1 MDRIQAMQV
10 FTRVAEAG
18 SFVRAAETLSL
29 PSSTV
34 TSTIKNLEKYLQV
47 RLLNRTT
54 RRVSLTPEG
63 LQYLAQ
69 CREIL
74 SLIEHSEYSLTDSIR
89 RPQGR
94 LRVDMPGGIA
104 HFIVM
109 PNLKDFCRLYPDI
122 YLMIGVSDRQ
132 VDLVKEG
139 VDCVIRTGELTDSTL
154 VARPLGRFRWV
165 TCASPD
171 YLSKFG
177 VPETPEALSQ
187 HRAIHYFS
195 GSGRRTSELRFT
207 RGTEAFSVPVEGDAA
222 VNETGLYIRLCLEG
236 FGLAQLAENVIS
248 QNLQQG
254 KLVEVLAD
262 WQPPSVPVTML
273 YPHQR
278 FLSPAVRAFADWI
291 SGLFNEGAG
300 EKGLSGKRTTL
311 QNDN

>member
-1 MDRIQAMQV
+1 MDRIQAMQI
-10 FTRVAEAG
+10 FMRVAEAG

-34 TSTIKNLEKYLQV
+34 TSSIKGLEKYLQV

-63 LQYLAQ
+63 VQYLGQ

-74 SLIEHSEYSLTDSIR
+74 SLIEHTEASLTESVK

-104 HFIVM
+104 QFIVM
-109 PNLKDFCRLYPDI
+109 PNIKDFYRRYPDI
-122 YLMIGVSDRQ
+122 YLMLGVSDRQ
-132 VDLVKEG
+132 VDLVQEG
-139 VDCVIRTGELTDSTL
+139 VDCVVRTGELNNSTL

-171 YLSKFG
+171 YLNEYG
-177 VPETPEALSQ
+177 IPETPAELQQ

-195 GSGRRTSELRFT
+195 GSTRRANELHFV
-207 RGTEAFSVPVEGDAA
+207 RGNETLFVPVNGNAA
-222 VNETGLYIRLCLEG
+222 VNETGLYIKMCLEG
-236 FGLAQLAENVIS
+236 GGLAQLAESIVS
-248 QNLQQG
+248 EHLQKG
-254 KLVEVLAD
+254 ALVEVLAD
-262 WQPPSVPVTML
+262 WRPPSVPVTLL

-278 FLSPAVRAFADWI
+278 FLSPTVRAFADWI
-291 SGLFNEGAG
+291 AEII
-300 EKGLSGKRTTL
+300 
-311 QNDN
+311 

>member
-18 SFVRAAETLSL
+18 SFVRAAEILSL

-63 LQYLAQ
+63 LQYLAR

-74 SLIEHSEYSLTDSIR
+74 SLIEHTESSLTDSVS

-104 HFIVM
+104 QFIVM
-109 PNLKDFCRLYPDI
+109 PNLKDFYRLYPDI

-132 VDLVKEG
+132 VDLVQEG
-139 VDCVIRTGELTDSTL
+139 VDCVIRTGELTESTL
-154 VARPLGRFRWV
+154 IARPLGRFRWV

-171 YLSKFG
+171 YLRKFG

-195 GSGRRTSELRFT
+195 GTGRRTGELRFT
-207 RGTEAFSVPVEGDAA
+207 RGTEAFTVPVEGDAA
-222 VNETGLYIRLCLEG
+222 VNETGLYIKMCLEG
-236 FGLAQLAENVIS
+236 FGLAQLAENIVS
-248 QNLQQG
+248 EHLQKG
-254 KLVEVLAD
+254 TLVEVLVD
-262 WQPPSVPVTML
+262 WQSSSVPVTLL

-278 FLSPAVRAFADWI
+278 FLSPTVRAFANWI
-291 SGLFNEGAG
+291 A
-300 EKGLSGKRTTL
+300 
-311 QNDN
+311 DII

>member
-74 SLIEHSEYSLTDSIR
+74 SLIEHSESSLTDSVR

-109 PNLKDFCRLYPDI
+109 PNLKDFYRRYPDI
-122 YLMIGVSDRQ
+122 YLMIGVSDRR
-132 VDLVKEG
+132 VDLVQEG
-139 VDCVIRTGELTDSTL
+139 VDCVIRTGDLSDSTL

-165 TCASPD
+165 TCASPE
-171 YLSKFG
+171 YLREYG
-177 VPETPEALSQ
+177 IPETPDALSQ

-195 GSGRRTSELRFT
+195 GSGRRTNELRFK
-207 RGTEAFSVPVEGDAA
+207 RGSETFSVPVEGDTA
-222 VNETGLYIRLCLEG
+222 VNETGLYIKMCLEG
-236 FGLAQLAENVIS
+236 FGLAQLAENVILE
-248 QNLQQG
+248 NLRQG
-254 KLVEVLAD
+254 KLIEVLAD

-278 FLSPAVRAFADWI
+278 FLSPAVRAFADWVA
-291 SGLFNEGAG
+291 GLFNDGA
-300 EKGLSGKRTTL
+300 EENRSFR
-311 QNDN
+311 

>member
-34 TSTIKNLEKYLQV
+34 TSTIKNLERYLQV

-74 SLIEHSEYSLTDSIR
+74 SLIEHSESSLTDSLR

-109 PNLKDFCRLYPDI
+109 PNLKDFYRLYPDI

-132 VDLVKEG
+132 VDLVQEG

-171 YLSKFG
+171 YLRKFG

-207 RGTEAFSVPVEGDAA
+207 RGTEAFFVPVEGDAA

-248 QNLQQG
+248 ENLQQG

-278 FLSPAVRAFADWI
+278 FLSPAVRAFADWV
-291 SGLFNEGAG
+291 SGLFNEGAV
-300 EKGLSGKRTTL
+300 EKGLSGKRRL
-311 QNDN
+311 R

>member
-10 FTRVAEAG
+10 FLRVAEAG

-34 TSTIKNLEKYLQV
+34 TSTIKSLEKYLQV

-63 LQYLAQ
+63 MQYLGE

-74 SLIEHSEYSLTDSIR
+74 SLIEHAESGLKDSGR

-94 LRVDMPGGIA
+94 LRVDMPGGVA

-109 PNLKDFCRLYPDI
+109 PKLKDFYRLYPDI
-122 YLMIGVSDRQ
+122 YLMIEVNDRQ
-132 VDLVKEG
+132 VNLVQEG
-139 VDCVIRTGELTDSTL
+139 VDCVIRTGDLNNSTL
-154 VARPLGRFRWV
+154 VARPLGRFRWI

-171 YLSKFG
+171 YLKEYG
-177 VPETPEALSQ
+177 IPETPDDLSE

-195 GSGRRTSELRFT
+195 GSARRSNELHFVRDSETQSL
-207 RGTEAFSVPVEGDAA
+207 PVNGDGA
-222 VNETGLYIRLCLEG
+222 VNETGLYIKMCLEG
-236 FGLAQLAENVIS
+236 FGLAQLAENIVS
-248 QNLQQG
+248 EHLQKG
-254 KLVEVLAD
+254 TLVEVLAD
-262 WQPPSVPVTML
+262 WQPPSVPVTLL

-278 FLSPAVRAFADWI
+278 FLSPTVRAFADWI
-291 SGLFNEGAG
+291 A
-300 EKGLSGKRTTL
+300 
-311 QNDN
+311 DII

>member
-1 MDRIQAMQV
+1 MDRLQAMQI
-10 FTRVAEAG
+10 FMRVAEAG

-54 RRVSLTPEG
+54 RRVSLTSEG
-63 LQYLAQ
+63 GQYLAQ

-74 SLIEHSEYSLTDSIR
+74 SLIEHAESSLTDSVK

-94 LRVDMPGGIA
+94 LRVDMPAGIA

-109 PNLKDFCRLYPDI
+109 PNLQDFYRRYPEI

-132 VDLVKEG
+132 VDLVQEG
-139 VDCVIRTGELTDSTL
+139 VDCVIRTGELTNSTL
-154 VARPLGRFRWV
+154 VARPVGRFRWV

-171 YLSKFG
+171 YLREYG
-177 VPETPEALSQ
+177 VPQSPAELSR

-195 GSGRRTSELRFT
+195 SQTRRADELRFQQGSEM
-207 RGTEAFSVPVEGDAA
+207 RYVSVNRQAA
-222 VNETGLYIRLCLEG
+222 VNETGLYIKMCLEG
-236 FGLAQLAENVIS
+236 YGLAQLAENVIAEH
-248 QNLQQG
+248 LEQG
-254 KLVEVLAD
+254 TLVEVMSD
-262 WQPPSVPVTML
+262 WQPPPVPVTLL

-291 SGLFNEGAG
+291 DELI
-300 EKGLSGKRTTL
+300 
-311 QNDN
+311 

>member
-1 MDRIQAMQV
+1 MDRIQAMQI
-10 FTRVAEAG
+10 FIRVAEAG

-34 TSTIKNLEKYLQV
+34 TSTIKNLEKYLQI

-74 SLIEHSEYSLTDSIR
+74 ALIEHTEASLADSNR
-89 RPQGR
+89 RPRGR

-104 HFIVM
+104 HFIVL
-109 PNLKDFCRLYPDI
+109 PNLKDFYRLYPDI

-132 VDLVKEG
+132 VDLVQEG

-154 VARPLGRFRWV
+154 VARPLGRFRWL

-171 YLSKFG
+171 YLREYG
-177 VPETPEALSQ
+177 IPETPEALSQ
-187 HRAIHYFS
+187 HRAIHYFF
-195 GSGRRTSELRFT
+195 GSGRRTNELRFI
-207 RGTEAFSVPVEGDAA
+207 RGAEAFSVPVEGDTA

-248 QNLQQG
+248 KNLQQG

-278 FLSPAVRAFADWI
+278 FLSPAVRAFADWVA
-291 SGLFNEGAG
+291 GLFNEGAG
-300 EKGLSGKRTTL
+300 EKQFSP
-311 QNDN
+311 

>member
-34 TSTIKNLEKYLQV
+34 TSTIKNLEKYLKV

-74 SLIEHSEYSLTDSIR
+74 SLIEHTESSLADSVK

-94 LRVDMPGGIA
+94 LRVDMPCGIA
-104 HFIVM
+104 QFIVM
-109 PNLKDFCRLYPDI
+109 PKLKDFYRHYPDI

-132 VDLVKEG
+132 VDLVQEG
-139 VDCVIRTGELTDSTL
+139 VDCVIRTGELNDSSL
-154 VARPLGRFRWV
+154 VARPLGRFRWI

-171 YLSKFG
+171 YLNEYG
-177 VPETPEALSQ
+177 IPETPEELLK

-195 GSGRRTSELRFT
+195 ASTRRVNELHFVRGNET
-207 RGTEAFSVPVEGDAA
+207 RSVAVNGNAA
-222 VNETGLYIRLCLEG
+222 VNETGLYIKMCLEG
-236 FGLAQLAENVIS
+236 FGLAQLAENIVS
-248 QNLQQG
+248 EHLQKG
-254 KLVEVLAD
+254 ALVEVLAD
-262 WQPPSVPVTML
+262 WQPPSVPVTLL

-278 FLSPAVRAFADWI
+278 FLSPTVRAFTEWMTDI
-291 SGLFNEGAG
+291 L
-300 EKGLSGKRTTL
+300 
-311 QNDN
+311 

>member
-1 MDRIQAMQV
+1 MDRIQAMQI
-10 FTRVAEAG
+10 FIRVAEAG

-74 SLIEHSEYSLTDSIR
+74 ALIEHTEASLADSNR
-89 RPQGR
+89 RPRGR

-104 HFIVM
+104 HFIVL
-109 PNLKDFCRLYPDI
+109 PNLKDIYRLYPDI

-132 VDLVKEG
+132 VDLVQEG

-154 VARPLGRFRWV
+154 VARPLGRFRWL

-171 YLSKFG
+171 YLREYG
-177 VPETPEALSQ
+177 IPETPEALSQ

-195 GSGRRTSELRFT
+195 GSGRRTNELRFI
-207 RGTEAFSVPVEGDAA
+207 RGAEAFSVPVEGDTA

-248 QNLQQG
+248 KNLQQG

-278 FLSPAVRAFADWI
+278 FLSPAVRAFADWVA
-291 SGLFNEGAG
+291 GLFNEGAG
-300 EKGLSGKRTTL
+300 EKQFSP
-311 QNDN
+311 

>member
-1 MDRIQAMQV
+1 MDRIQAMQI
-10 FTRVAEAG
+10 FIRVAEAG

-34 TSTIKNLEKYLQV
+34 TSTIKNLEKYLQI

-69 CREIL
+69 CREIMA
-74 SLIEHSEYSLTDSIR
+74 LIEHTEASLADSNR
-89 RPQGR
+89 RPRGR

-104 HFIVM
+104 HFIVL
-109 PNLKDFCRLYPDI
+109 PNLKDFYRLYPDI

-132 VDLVKEG
+132 VDLVQEG
-139 VDCVIRTGELTDSTL
+139 VDCVIRTGGLTDSTL
-154 VARPLGRFRWV
+154 VARPLGRFRWL

-171 YLSKFG
+171 YLREYG
-177 VPETPEALSQ
+177 IPETPEALSQ
-187 HRAIHYFS
+187 HRAIHYFF
-195 GSGRRTSELRFT
+195 GSGRRTNELRFI
-207 RGTEAFSVPVEGDAA
+207 RGAEAFSVPVEGDTA

-248 QNLQQG
+248 KNLQQG

-278 FLSPAVRAFADWI
+278 FLSPAVRAFADWVA
-291 SGLFNEGAG
+291 GLFNEGAG
-300 EKGLSGKRTTL
+300 EKQFSP
-311 QNDN
+311 

>member
-1 MDRIQAMQV
+1 MDRLQAMQI

-63 LQYLAQ
+63 GQYLAQ
-69 CREIL
+69 CRDIL
-74 SLIEHSEYSLTDSIR
+74 SLIEHAESSLTDSVK

-94 LRVDMPGGIA
+94 LRVDMPAGIA
-104 HFIVM
+104 YFIVM
-109 PNLKDFCRLYPDI
+109 PNLQDFYRRYPDI
-122 YLMIGVSDRQ
+122 YLMTGVSDRQ
-132 VDLVKEG
+132 VDLVQEG
-139 VDCVIRTGELTDSTL
+139 VDCVIRTGELTNSTL

-171 YLSKFG
+171 YLREYG
-177 VPETPEALSQ
+177 VPQSPDELSR

-195 GSGRRTSELRFT
+195 GQTRRADELRFQQGSAL
-207 RGTEAFSVPVEGDAA
+207 RYVSVNGQTA
-222 VNETGLYIRLCLEG
+222 VNETGLYIKMCLEG
-236 FGLAQLAENVIS
+236 YGLAQLAENVIAEH
-248 QNLQQG
+248 LAQG
-254 KLVEVLAD
+254 TLVEIMAD
-262 WQPPSVPVTML
+262 WQPPPVPVTLL

-291 SGLFNEGAG
+291 DELI
-300 EKGLSGKRTTL
+300 
-311 QNDN
+311 

>member
-34 TSTIKNLEKYLQV
+34 TSTIKNLEKYLKV

-74 SLIEHSEYSLTDSIR
+74 SLIEHSESSLAASVK

-104 HFIVM
+104 QFIVM
-109 PNLKDFCRLYPDI
+109 PKLKDFYRHYPDI

-132 VDLVKEG
+132 VDLVQEG
-139 VDCVIRTGELTDSTL
+139 VDCVIRTSELNDSSL
-154 VARPLGRFRWV
+154 VARPLGRFRWI

-171 YLSKFG
+171 YLNEYG
-177 VPETPEALSQ
+177 IPETPEELLK

-195 GSGRRTSELRFT
+195 ASTRRVNELHFVRGNET
-207 RGTEAFSVPVEGDAA
+207 RSVAVNGNAA
-222 VNETGLYIRLCLEG
+222 VNETGLYIKMCLEG
-236 FGLAQLAENVIS
+236 FGLAQLAENIVS
-248 QNLQQG
+248 EHLQKG
-254 KLVEVLAD
+254 ALVEVLAD
-262 WQPPSVPVTML
+262 WQPPSVPVTLL

-278 FLSPAVRAFADWI
+278 FLSPTVRAFTEWMIDI
-291 SGLFNEGAG
+291 L
-300 EKGLSGKRTTL
+300 
-311 QNDN
+311 

>member
-1 MDRIQAMQV
+1 MDRIQAMQI
-10 FTRVAEAG
+10 FMRIAEAG

-74 SLIEHSEYSLTDSIR
+74 SLIEHSESSLSDSIS
-89 RPQGR
+89 RPRGR

-109 PNLKDFCRLYPDI
+109 PNLKNFYRLYPDI

-132 VDLVKEG
+132 VDLVQEG

-171 YLSKFG
+171 YLREFG
-177 VPETPEALSQ
+177 VPETPETLSQ

-195 GSGRRTSELRFT
+195 GSGRRTNELRFT
-207 RGTEAFSVPVEGDAA
+207 QGAETLSVPVEGNAA

-236 FGLAQLAENVIS
+236 FGLAQFAENVIS
-248 QNLQQG
+248 KDLQQG

-278 FLSPAVRAFADWI
+278 FLSPAVRAFADWV

-300 EKGLSGKRTTL
+300 EKQSFR
-311 QNDN
+311 

>member
-10 FTRVAEAG
+10 FIRVAEAG

-29 PSSTV
+29 PASTV

-54 RRVSLTPEG
+54 RRVSLTSEG

-74 SLIEHSEYSLTDSIR
+74 ALIEHTEASLADSNR
-89 RPQGR
+89 RPRGR
-94 LRVDMPGGIA
+94 LRVDMPAGIA

-109 PNLKDFCRLYPDI
+109 PNLKAFYSRYPDI

-132 VDLVKEG
+132 IDLVQEG
-139 VDCVIRTGELTDSTL
+139 VDCVIRTGELLNSTL
-154 VARPLGRFRWV
+154 VARPLGQFRWI

-171 YLSKFG
+171 YLRAYGIPRS
-177 VPETPEALSQ
+177 PEELSH

-195 GSGRRTSELRFT
+195 GQSRRTKELRFVQ
-207 RGTEAFSVPVEGDAA
+207 GTETLYVSVSGQAA
-222 VNETGLYIRLCLEG
+222 VNETGLYIKMCLEG
-236 FGLAQLAENVIS
+236 FGLAQLAENVVAEH
-248 QNLQQG
+248 LQKG
-254 KLVEVLAD
+254 TLVEVLAD
-262 WQPPSVPVTML
+262 WQLTSVPVSLL

-278 FLSPAVRAFADWI
+278 FLSPAVRAFADWVA
-291 SGLFNEGAG
+291 GLFNEGAG
-300 EKGLSGKRTTL
+300 EKRSSR
-311 QNDN
+311 

>member
-34 TSTIKNLEKYLQV
+34 TSTIKNLEKYLKV

-74 SLIEHSEYSLTDSIR
+74 SLIEHTESSLAASVK

-104 HFIVM
+104 QFIVM
-109 PNLKDFCRLYPDI
+109 PKLKDFYRHYPDI

-132 VDLVKEG
+132 VDLVQEG
-139 VDCVIRTGELTDSTL
+139 VDCVIRTGDLNDSSL
-154 VARPLGRFRWV
+154 VARPLGRFRWI

-171 YLSKFG
+171 YLNEYG
-177 VPETPEALSQ
+177 VPETPEELLK

-195 GSGRRTSELRFT
+195 ASTRRANELHFVRGNET
-207 RGTEAFSVPVEGDAA
+207 RSVAVNGNAA
-222 VNETGLYIRLCLEG
+222 VNETGLYIKMCLEG
-236 FGLAQLAENVIS
+236 FGLAQLAENIVS
-248 QNLQQG
+248 EHLQKG
-254 KLVEVLAD
+254 ALVEVLAD
-262 WQPPSVPVTML
+262 WQPPSVPVTLL

-278 FLSPAVRAFADWI
+278 FLSPTVRAF
-291 SGLFNEGAG
+291 NEWMTDI
-300 EKGLSGKRTTL
+300 L
-311 QNDN
+311 